1 MTEFKN
7 RRWICLCAGVLI
19 NLLVGVMYAWSIFV
33 LPLHEKYGWSMSQLA
48 MAYTLASA
56 TMMVTN
62 MFIVPTLRKRL
73 ELKTILFVGAI
84 LYGAGIAISGLV
96 SNLFLFYLAFSI
108 MGGAG
113 STLLYPVLMG
123 YSQMLYPEKP
133 GFASGIMAFGYGL
146 CAVIWA
152 TVASKI
158 LTFTGDVSQTMVI
171 LGAVY
176 LVGILVASLFVEDVP
191 QGFQEH
197 MNVKKEDKESRV
209 FLYEKP
215 RSEMIKDPLFPTLYI
230 CLVVGSVCGNM
241 IIAQSSPI
249 MQKTFDMTPETAA
262 TLVSIFALGNTL
274 GRPVWGKVSDRIGRL
289 PSFALLYAMMTVSM
303 AILYMCRIEIV
314 FIGAIMTAL
323 LCYGG
328 LAALLA
334 PITSDFWGAKY
345 ITENYGITFSIFGVS
360 TIIGAPMIAMVL
372 EKTGSYSPAFAVGLV
387 LSIIG
392 LALTILL
399 HRKVQKIKKTAC

>member
-1 MTEFKN
+1 MSDFKN
-7 RRWICLCAGVLI
+7 KRWISLCAGVCI
-19 NLLVGVMYAWSIFV
+19 NLLVGVMYAWSVFV

-56 TMMVTN
+56 MMMVTN
-62 MFIVPTLRKRL
+62 MFIIPTLRKK
-73 ELKTILFVGAI
+73 LKLKIILLVGAI

-96 SNLFLFYLAFSI
+96 SNLYLFYLFFSI
-108 MGGAG
+108 MAGAG

-133 GFASGIMAFGYGL
+133 GFSSGIMAFGYGL

-158 LTFTGDVSQTMVI
+158 LTITEDVSNTMVI
-171 LGAVY
+171 LGVIY
-176 LVGILVASLFVEDVP
+176 LAGIIIASLFVKDVP
-191 QGFQEH
+191 DDFAEQ
-197 MNVKKEDKESRV
+197 MNVQKGNKEKSV

-215 RSEMIKDPLFPTLYI
+215 RNEMIKDPLFPALYV

-241 IIAQSSPI
+241 IITQSSPI
-249 MQKTFDMTPETAA
+249 MQKTFGMTPEAA
-262 TLVSIFALGNTL
+262 AMLVSIFALGNTL
-274 GRPVWGKVSDRIGRL
+274 GRPVWGKISDRIGRL
-289 PSFALLYAMMTVSM
+289 PSFVLLYGLMVASM
-303 AILYMCRIEIV
+303 AILFLCRIEII

-328 LAALLA
+328 LAALLT

-360 TIIGAPMIAMVL
+360 TIIGAPMIAMIL
-372 EKTGSYSPAFAVGLV
+372 ERTDSYRPAFAVGFV

-392 LALTILL
+392 LILAISL
-399 HRKVQKIKKTAC
+399 HKKVQKIKKTAC

>member
-7 RRWICLCAGVLI
+7 KRWICLSAGVCI
-19 NLLVGVMYAWSIFV
+19 NLLVGVMYAWSVFV
-33 LPLHEKYGWSMSQLA
+33 LPLHDKYGWSMSQLA

-62 MFIVPTLRKRL
+62 MFIIPTLRKKLR
-73 ELKTILFVGAI
+73 LKTILFAGAL
-84 LYGAGIAISGLV
+84 LYGAGIIISGLV
-96 SNLFLFYLAFSI
+96 TNLYLFYFAFSL
-108 MGGAG
+108 MAGAG

-133 GFASGIMAFGYGL
+133 GYSSGIMAFGYGL

-158 LTFTGDVSQTMVI
+158 LAFTGDVSNTMVI
-171 LGAVY
+171 LGAIY

-191 QGFQEH
+191 EGFAEH
-197 MNVKKEDKESRV
+197 MNVQRDNMEKSV

-215 RSEMIKDPLFPTLYI
+215 RSEMIKDPLFPALYV

-241 IIAQSSPI
+241 IITQSSPI

-262 TLVSIFALGNTL
+262 MLVSIFALGNTL
-274 GRPVWGKVSDRIGRL
+274 GRPVWGKVSDKIGRL
-289 PSFALLYAMMTVSM
+289 PSFMLLYAMMTGSM
-303 AILYMCRIEIV
+303 ATLYMCRIEIV
-314 FIGAIMTAL
+314 FIGAIMMAL

-328 LAALLA
+328 LAALLT

-345 ITENYGITFSIFGVS
+345 ITENYGVTFSIFGVS
-360 TIIGAPMIAMVL
+360 TIIGAPMIALIL
-372 EKTGSYSPAFAVGLV
+372 EKTGSYSPAFAVGFV
-387 LSIIG
+387 LSVVG
-392 LALTILL
+392 LILATML
-399 HRKVQKIKKTAC
+399 HIKVKKIKKAA